1 VHNNSINKIQN
12 LLVYKFKNKSILK
25 LALTHS
31 SLDSNPNNY
40 ERLEFL
46 GDSIIDFIVSDWLFS
61 KNKTANQGDLTIN
74 KSLLVSKKNLSLLGE
89 KMNLID
95 YIIADSSVNLN
106 NQSTVDRINADLYES
121 IVAAIYLDSNYEKV
135 KSFIYRTLLSSD
147 LIQKDENYKGKLNEL
162 CHENELEAPIYNL
175 ILQTGPDHKKQYK
188 VRIFVKNQ
196 YFFGL
201 GTKIKEAEMNAAKE
215 ALVNLFCF

>member
-1 VHNNSINKIQN
+1 MHNISINKIQS
-12 LLVYKFKNKSILK
+12 LLAYKFKNKSILK

-31 SLDSNPNNY
+31 SVDFNPNNY

-46 GDSIIDFIVSDWLFS
+46 GDSIIGFVVSDWLFS
-61 KNKTANQGDLTIN
+61 KYKTVNQGDLSIN
-74 KSLLVSKKNLSLLGE
+74 KSLLVSRKNLSSLGK

-95 YIIADSSVNLN
+95 YISTDSSVNLN

-135 KSFIYRTLLSSD
+135 KSFIYRTLLNSD

-162 CHENELEAPIYNL
+162 CHENELKMPIYNL

-196 YFFGL
+196 YFFG
-201 GTKIKEAEMNAAKE
+201 
-215 ALVNLFCF
+215 

>member
-1 VHNNSINKIQN
+1 
-12 LLVYKFKNKSILK
+12 
-25 LALTHS
+25 
-31 SLDSNPNNY
+31 
-40 ERLEFL
+40 
-46 GDSIIDFIVSDWLFS
+46 
-61 KNKTANQGDLTIN
+61 
-74 KSLLVSKKNLSLLGE
+74 
-89 KMNLID
+89 MNLID
-95 YIIADSSVNLN
+95 YIIADNSVNLN

-135 KSFIYRTLLSSD
+135 KSFIYRTLLNSD

-162 CHENELEAPIYNL
+162 CHENELETPIYNL